1 MFIISGEGII
11 LKLKKGFKKMIEK
24 KKEAWEK
31 KEEKKGK
38 LKKISPSGHLWQGPF
53 YHSCRPVL
61 SRPGPTGPSFN
72 QGMST
77 DQGYVNNSP
86 HPSSPRGKV
95 ITLNALLYIGR

>member
-1 MFIISGEGII
+1 
-11 LKLKKGFKKMIEK
+11 MIEK
-24 KKEAWEK
+24 KKRRERKGRK
-31 KEEKKGK
+31 KRKITKKN
-38 LKKISPSGHLWQGPF
+38 ISPSGHLWQGPF

-86 HPSSPRGKV
+86 HPSSPRGKG